1 MRNNY
6 LTIKSTYILFILG
19 ITAFGLTTINAQ
31 SKPKYGVMTY
41 NKAINISEKQG
52 MLIQKMAKDY
62 LYIVENSDDD
72 KALRDLMTSKII
84 FEKQNEILSKNS
96 SNKVTKSKIKKV
108 ENLWVA
114 FKKHIESTPNF
125 DDAKKILNLNTDLLK
140 ETESVVRS
148 IVIES
153 KNANKTTKGIANDDS
168 YNEKDIELKKILT
181 VSGRQ
186 RMLAQRL
193 ALYYLANH
201 PTLKD
206 KNSEQMLKNI
216 YNEID
221 GMNTPLLL
229 SDFDNAEIDEKI
241 ANALTIWELIKQNK
255 LGKQGYKHKEIYDI
269 SNKLTRAYNEITT
282 LYEHTKL

>member
-1 MRNNY
+1 MKNY
-6 LTIKSTYILFILG
+6 YSITKSAHILLILG
-19 ITAFGLTTINAQ
+19 IMTLGFTTINAQ
-31 SKPKYGVMTY
+31 PKPKYGVMTY

-52 MLIQKMAKDY
+52 MLIQKIAKDY
-62 LYIVENSDDD
+62 LYMVENSDDE
-72 KALRDLMTSKII
+72 KASRNLRTSKII
-84 FEKQNEILSKNS
+84 FEKQNEILFKNS
-96 SNKVTKSKIKKV
+96 SNKITKSKIKKV
-108 ENLWVA
+108 SNLWST
-114 FKKHIESTPNF
+114 FKKLVESTPNF
-125 DDAKKILNLNTDLLK
+125 DSAKKILNLNTDLLK
-140 ETESVVRS
+140 ETENVVRS
-148 IVIES
+148 IAIES
-153 KNANKTTKGIANDDS
+153 KNANKMIKGLANDKS
-168 YNEKDIELKKILT
+168 YNEKDIELKKIIT

-206 KNSEQMLKNI
+206 KNSDQMLKNI

-241 ANALTIWELIKQNK
+241 ANALTIWELIKQDK
-255 LGKQGYKHKEIYDI
+255 LRKQGYKHKEIYDV